1 VAGAVATLTP
11 VGEGTEVSGRHD
23 GRTVLVTGA
32 AGGIGRA
39 AVGRLLAE
47 GANVVAVDLVV
58 DASSWPGAEG
68 RLVTLAG
75 DVTDAA
81 VDAEAVELATRRFG
95 ALHGVLLNAGILRQ
109 GDVARG
115 SMEDFDLVMEVNVR
129 AVVVGLRAAIP
140 ALEAAARRDGDAAA
154 VLTASVSGL
163 AGDSGI
169 FAYNASKAAVVN
181 LARSAALDLAHRGIR
196 VNAICPGPTE
206 TPMTADIDGT
216 RVGDAMRARIPMQRF
231 GRPEEIANVASF
243 LASPEASFVTGAA
256 VPVDG
261 GVTCGTG
268 QWATYGGRKAGYL

>member
-1 VAGAVATLTP
+1 MRVATLWV
-11 VGEGTEVSGRHD
+11 VGSTAAGGGRHA

-39 AVGRLLAE
+39 AVERLLAE
-47 GANVVAVDLVV
+47 GANVVAVDLAV
-58 DASSWPGAEG
+58 DAAAWPEAGG
-68 RLVTLAG
+68 RVVALAG
-75 DVTDAA
+75 DVTDARLN
-81 VDAEAVELATRRFG
+81 AEAVATATRSFG
-95 ALHGVLLNAGILRQ
+95 ALHAVLLNAGILRQ
-109 GDVARG
+109 GDLTRG
-115 SMEDFDLVMEVNVR
+115 SMEDFDLVMDVNVR
-129 AVVVGLRAAIP
+129 AVVLGLRAAVP
-140 ALEAAARRDGDAAA
+140 ALEAASRRDGDAAA

-181 LARSAALDLAHRGIR
+181 LARAGALDLAHRGIR

-216 RVGDAMRARIPMQRF
+216 RVGDGMRARIPMQRF
-231 GRPEEIANVASF
+231 GRPDEIAQVMSF

-268 QWATYGGRKAGYL
+268 QWSTYGGRKAGFF